1 MPINPPFDA
10 KLNSMRL
17 YAARQANAQSVSL
30 TLWNLNTIGA
40 PLYVVR
46 NARPDDHKSHQ
57 YVATFHPETIDQ
69 NG

>member
-1 MPINPPFDA
+1 
-10 KLNSMRL
+10 MRL